1 MTAADPVLARITDY
15 LTAAPEFSALAYRT
29 ARMSLLDSLGCA
41 LLALDAPECRRLL
54 GPLAAPPPHAGLP
67 AAAPADGIARSPGA
81 VRAPKAV
88 PAPKATP
95 VPEDAPLPEA
105 APAPSPGAAGEQ
117 GAAGAPDAAPV
128 PAPAPVPATAR
139 VPGTAL
145 ALDPVTAAFNTG
157 TLIRWLDYNDTWLA
171 AEWGHPSDNLGAL
184 LAAAQMRG
192 LTVRDLLAAQ
202 IQAYEVQGILAL
214 HNSFN
219 RLGLDHVILVRIAS
233 AGVCARLLGGTPEQV
248 LAALSHAFLDGG
260 ALRTY
265 RHGATTGPRKS
276 WAAGDATSRGL
287 WLALLALRGEM
298 GYPAALSAPRWGF
311 QDVVLGGAELRL
323 DQPLGCHVAE
333 NILFKVGFP
342 AEFHGQTAVEAAFA
356 LHPEVAPR
364 VDEVDRIVIHT
375 QEPALRII
383 AKQGPLTTPAARDH
397 CLQYMVAVALLH
409 GELTSEHYRDA
420 TAADPRIDVLRAR
433 TSVHED
439 PRYSAAYLDPGR
451 RAIGNRVQ
459 VRFGDGTRTRAV
471 AVDYP
476 LGHPRRR
483 AAAEPHLAAKF
494 ARSTAARLP
503 APRAAAVRRLWD
515 DPGHL
520 DRLRV
525 DQLIDRFL
533 P

>member
-1 MTAADPVLARITDY
+1 MTTAPGADRVLAEIAGY
-15 LTAAPEFSALAYRT
+15 LTAPPPFSALAYRT

-54 GPLAAPPPHAGLP
+54 GPLAAPPPADDAPDG
-67 AAAPADGIARSPGA
+67 APASS
-81 VRAPKAV
+81 
-88 PAPKATP
+88 ATP
-95 VPEDAPLPEA
+95 KPGA
-105 APAPSPGAAGEQ
+105 APAPSARPAAAAARATEASPVPGGASAPGAI
-117 GAAGAPDAAPV
+117 
-128 PAPAPVPATAR
+128 R

-145 ALDPVTAAFNTG
+145 ALDPVTAAFNIG

-184 LAAAQMRG
+184 LACAQVRG
-192 LTVRDLLAAQ
+192 LSVRELLAAQ
-202 IQAYEVQGILAL
+202 VQAYEIQGILAL

-233 AGVCARLLGGTPEQV
+233 AGVAARLLGGTPEQV

-265 RHGATTGPRKS
+265 RHGATTGSRKS

-287 WLALLALRGEM
+287 WLAQLALRGEM

-323 DQPLGCHVAE
+323 AQPLGCYVAE
-333 NILFKVGFP
+333 HILFKVGFP

-356 LHPEVAPR
+356 LHREVAPR
-364 VDEVDRIVIHT
+364 AAEVDEIVIHS
-375 QEPALRII
+375 QESAVRII
-383 AKQGPLTTPAARDH
+383 DKQGPLATPAARDH

-409 GELTSEHYRDA
+409 GELRSEHYRDEA
-420 TAADPRIDVLRAR
+420 AADPRIDFLRAR

-439 PRYSAAYLDPGR
+439 PSYTEAYLDPAK

-459 VRFGDGTRTRAV
+459 VRFRDGTATRAV
-471 AVDYP
+471 AIDYP

-483 AAAEPHLAAKF
+483 AEAEPHLAAKF
-494 ARSTAARLP
+494 ARSAATRMP
-503 APRAAAVRRLWD
+503 ASRAAAVRRLWD
-515 DPGHL
+515 DPRRTDL
-520 DRLRV
+520 LRV
-525 DQLIDRFL
+525 DQFIDCFA

>member
-1 MTAADPVLARITDY
+1 MVADPVLAEITGY
-15 LTAAPEFSALAYRT
+15 LTAPPPFSAHAYRI
-29 ARMSLLDSLGCA
+29 ARLSLLDSLGCA

-54 GPLAAPPPHAGLP
+54 GPLAAPPLP
-67 AAAPADGIARSPGA
+67 NDPPSS
-81 VRAPKAV
+81 
-88 PAPKATP
+88 
-95 VPEDAPLPEA
+95 
-105 APAPSPGAAGEQ
+105 APAPGA
-117 GAAGAPDAAPV
+117 
-128 PAPAPVPATAR
+128 AR

-192 LTVRDLLAAQ
+192 LTVRDLLTAQ
-202 IQAYEVQGILAL
+202 IQAYEIQGILAL

-233 AGVCARLLGGTPEQV
+233 AGVAARLLGGTPEQV

-265 RHGATTGPRKS
+265 RHGATTGSRKS

-298 GYPAALSAPRWGF
+298 GYPAALSTPRWGF
-311 QDVVLGGAELRL
+311 QDVVLRGAEVRL
-323 DQPLGCHVAE
+323 DQPLGCYVAE

-342 AEFHGQTAVEAAFA
+342 AEFHGQTAVEASFA

-364 VDEVDRIVIHT
+364 AAEVAAIVIHT
-375 QEPALRII
+375 QESAVRII
-383 AKQGPLTTPAARDH
+383 DKQGPLATPAARDH
-397 CLQYMVAVALLH
+397 CLQYMVAVALLF
-409 GELTSEHYRDA
+409 GELRSEHYRDA
-420 TAADPRIDVLRAR
+420 AAADPRIDFLRQR

-439 PRYSAAYLDPGR
+439 PRYTEAYLDPGK

-459 VRFGDGTRTRAV
+459 VRFRDGTSTLPV

-483 AAAEPHLAAKF
+483 AEAEPHLAAKF
-494 ARSTAARLP
+494 ARNVARLP
-503 APRAAAVRRLWD
+503 APRAAAARRLWD
-515 DPGHL
+515 APEQT
-520 DRLRV
+520 DRLPV
-525 DQLIDRFL
+525 DRLVARFA